1 MSDPKVM
8 VALGDVES
16 VDSLI
21 QLACQLSKG
30 MECEVVALH
39 VVEVTESLPLDAES
53 EVLDQPGKEIL
64 ARARETAAKCFSAEI
79 TTSLVRA
86 RDAGEA
92 IAGEAADSHIDLLV
106 MGHRRKSPLGEI
118 LLGSTAQHVARHASC
133 RVIIQIP
140 RRAEQN

>member
-8 VALGDVES
+8 VALRDVES

-21 QLACQLSKG
+21 KLACQLSKG

-39 VVEVTESLPLDAES
+39 VVEVTASLPLDADA
-53 EVLDQPGKEIL
+53 EVLDQPGREIL

-79 TTSLVRA
+79 ATRLVRA
-86 RDAGEA
+86 RNAGEA
-92 IAGEAADSHIDLLV
+92 IVGEAADGHVDLLV

-133 RVIIQIP
+133 RVIVQIP
-140 RRAEQN
+140 EAG

>member
-8 VALGDVES
+8 VALRDVES

-30 MECEVVALH
+30 MECELIALH
-39 VVEVTESLPLDAES
+39 VVEVTASLPLDAEA
-53 EVLDQPGKEIL
+53 EVLDHPGREIL
-64 ARARETAAKCFSAEI
+64 ARARQTAAKCFSVEVI
-79 TTSLVRA
+79 TRLVRA
-86 RDAGEA
+86 RHVGEA
-92 IAGEAADSHIDLLV
+92 IVGEAADNHVDLIV

-133 RVIIQIP
+133 RVIVQIP
-140 RRAEQN
+140 EAG

>member
-8 VALGDVES
+8 VALRDVES
-16 VDSLI
+16 TDSLI

-39 VVEVTESLPLDAES
+39 VVEVTPSLPLDAEA

-64 ARARETAAKCFSAEI
+64 TRARETAAKCFSTAI
-79 TTSLVRA
+79 TARLVRA

-92 IAGEAADSHIDLLV
+92 IVGEALDGHIDLLV

-118 LLGSTAQHVARHASC
+118 FLGSTAQHVARHASC

-140 RRAEQN
+140 EAG